1 MNHSHGSTQQITYNL
16 IIRWIIHLAGKDDDL
31 FDDACS
37 LVLEEL
43 LNDAAADGTSPNDCK
58 VCVSGH
64 ELTLIGAVRNNPIGA
79 TSSSPP
85 VFIPLLLGGYKS
97 PRRHAYSRSCSAA
110 RQATLEVGR
119 WGSFTLPAS
128 VHENRIHNES
138 PHGDR
143 SNWGELR

>member
-16 IIRWIIHLAGKDDDL
+16 IIRWTIHLAGKDDDL
-31 FDDACS
+31 FDDACN

-43 LNDAAADGTSPNDCK
+43 LNDAAADGTGPNDCK

-64 ELTLIGAVRNNPIGA
+64 ELTLSALSVTPQLG
-79 TSSSPP
+79 PP
-85 VFIPLLLGGYKS
+85 VLHLQYLFHSPRGLQISTTSCLLMKLLGSSAGY
-97 PRRHAYSRSCSAA
+97 
-110 RQATLEVGR
+110 LGR
-119 WGSFTLPAS
+119 WDSFTLAAS

-138 PHGDR
+138 LHGDR